1 MKRITIFC
9 LLSLA
14 SLVYA
19 DPFDKSQRALS
30 VSSQLSVESFHNLA
44 CEQARHNHIVFFD
57 DVPFQELILI
67 GLLKQ
72 ESDWQALFVNKKQ
85 ELIQVQKGD
94 FLAKE
99 MVQVENID
107 KQSVQL
113 LLREKP
119 NCQKTS
125 QLLLRL

>member
-1 MKRITIFC
+1 MKKMTALC

-14 SLVYA
+14 CLAYA
-19 DPFDKSQRALS
+19 DPFDKSQRVLS
-30 VSSQLSVESFHNLA
+30 ASSQVSVEPLHNLA
-44 CEQARHNHIVFFD
+44 CEQAGNNPIVFFD
-57 DVPFQELILI
+57 DVPFQDLILI

-72 ESDWQALFVNKKQ
+72 ESDWQALFINKKQ

-94 FLAKE
+94 FLGKE
-99 MVQVENID
+99 MVQVENVD

-113 LLREKP
+113 LQREKP

-125 QLLLRL
+125 QILLKL

>member
-1 MKRITIFC
+1 MKKMTALC

-14 SLVYA
+14 CLAYA
-19 DPFDKSQRALS
+19 DPFDKSQRVLS
-30 VSSQLSVESFHNLA
+30 ASSQVSAEPLHNLA
-44 CEQARHNHIVFFD
+44 CEQVGNNPIVFFD
-57 DVPFQELILI
+57 DVPFQDLTMI

-72 ESDWQALFVNKKQ
+72 ESNWQALFINKKQ

-94 FLAKE
+94 FLSKE
-99 MVQVENID
+99 MVQVENVD

-113 LLREKP
+113 LRREKS

-125 QLLLRL
+125 QILLKL